1 MPELD
6 TLFVASAALLF
17 VAVFL
22 AVEGLYLWW
31 NSRHGTAARSLERRL
46 RTLAGG
52 GPDAED
58 ARSLLKQRM
67 LSSNPTVGRLL
78 GRLPRIGSLD
88 RFVTQSGTDWTVGTL
103 LGLSA
108 GLLVAGALVTQVLR
122 LPALPSVLIAGV
134 LGLVPFNWLS
144 YRRAKRLARFDEL
157 LPDALDLIGR
167 ALRAG
172 HSFPS
177 ALQMAGSELPAPIG
191 EEFQQT
197 FDEVNFGIAL
207 PDAMT
212 NLANRVPSLDLKF
225 FVIAVLIQRETGGN
239 LSEVLGNISGIIR
252 DRIKLFGQVRVLTA
266 ESRISGWVLALLPF
280 VMTAFLWII
289 NPSFMSRLWTHPTGR
304 TLLAIGLTM
313 MIVGV
318 LWMRRIIR
326 IRV

>member
-1 MPELD
+1 MPEFD
-6 TLFVASAALLF
+6 TLFVAAAALLF

-31 NSRHGTAARSLERRL
+31 RSRHGAAARNLERRL
-46 RTLAGG
+46 KTLTGEG
-52 GPDAED
+52 QD
-58 ARSLLKQRM
+58 ARDAQSLLKRRM
-67 LSSNPTVGRLL
+67 LSNSPAVAQWLARV
-78 GRLPRIGSLD
+78 PRIGSLD
-88 RFVTQSGTDWTVGTL
+88 RFVAQSGADWTVGTL
-103 LGLSA
+103 LGLSG

-122 LPALPSVLIAGV
+122 LPTLPSVLIAGV

-144 YRRAKRLARFDEL
+144 YLRAKRLARFDEL

-177 ALQMAGSELPAPIG
+177 ALQMAGAELPEPIG

-197 FDEVNFGIAL
+197 FDEVNFGVAL
-207 PDAMT
+207 PEAMT
-212 NLANRVPSLDLKF
+212 HLAERVPSLDLKF

-280 VMTAFLWII
+280 VMTAFLWLI
-289 NPSFMSRLWTHPTGR
+289 NPTFMSRLWTHPTGR
-304 TLLAIGLTM
+304 SLLATGLTM
-313 MIVGV
+313 MVIGI